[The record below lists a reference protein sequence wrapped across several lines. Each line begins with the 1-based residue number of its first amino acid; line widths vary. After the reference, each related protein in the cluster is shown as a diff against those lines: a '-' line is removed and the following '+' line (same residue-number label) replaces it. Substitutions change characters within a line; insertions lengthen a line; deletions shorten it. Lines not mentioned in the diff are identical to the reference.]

1 MLCFCFLVMQKL
13 KTIDCSDIICAI
25 SFSMRRC
32 WLTLPCSTAVRF
44 FWVSFKADVSKS
56 QKNERIIACGRFW
69 LEKHFGKT
77 ASDEG
82 FKQTT
87 WKQFHGLGWFVV
99 WGRGVMEPSWTENF
113 AKNRS
118 MFSSLIKIAPDYFCV
133 QEFEVFETWHDDMQL
148 FLVISDILIFGWVA
162 GVGAEAIRMKVF
174 NMAAWVI
181 SKYHNGKHC
190 LICPWQNWN
199 SFLKQSFHCE
209 FWARDCK
216 LSVQVYEER
225 KSFSN
230 TVCNFPVKTISVLC
244 PLKPTRNVSG

>member
-1 MLCFCFLVMQKL
+1 MRVSSKQHGNSFMGWVGLWCGDGEWWNRLEPRTSPRIDRCFPLWL
-13 KTIDCSDIICAI
+13 KWLQTIFVSRNS
-25 SFSMRRC
+25 SFWDMTR
-32 WLTLPCSTAVRF
+32 
-44 FWVSFKADVSKS
+44 
-56 QKNERIIACGRFW
+56 
-69 LEKHFGKT
+69 
-77 ASDEG
+77 
-82 FKQTT
+82 
-87 WKQFHGLGWFVV
+87 
-99 WGRGVMEPSWTENF
+99 
-113 AKNRS
+113 
-118 MFSSLIKIAPDYFCV
+118 
-133 QEFEVFETWHDDMQL
+133 WHAT

-174 NMAAWVI
+174 NKAAWVI

-190 LICPWQNWN
+190 LICPWQTWN